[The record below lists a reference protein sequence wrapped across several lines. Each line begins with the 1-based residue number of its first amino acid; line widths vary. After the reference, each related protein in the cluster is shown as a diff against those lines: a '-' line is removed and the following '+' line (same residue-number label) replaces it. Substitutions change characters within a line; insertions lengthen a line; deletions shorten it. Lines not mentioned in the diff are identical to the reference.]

1 MSEYLVCEHIS
12 VSRKQTW
19 ENCQQAYKYRYHLKI
34 IPDVPQQP
42 YFTYGKLVHKIAEV
56 YVQEQGKKPIEE
68 ITSECLN
75 GTIEIEK
82 NLPPPIL
89 NADYKKKLPDHVRH
103 IKTLTDRIG
112 FDGILEHPFKFDLD
126 PPNEHFVVGFIDRL
140 IIRGD
145 KFFILDYKTTKKGM
159 WRKNSNTIRKDLQ
172 LRACARVVQK
182 EFGAKAENIKA
193 ALYYLE
199 GAELVAT
206 KFNDHMLLTAE
217 QELHDAYKQIRSTNP
232 DDVRGRVGDQCRRC
246 DYRKVCS
253 WYSLT

>member
-1 MSEYLVCEHIS
+1 
-12 VSRKQTW
+12 
-19 ENCQQAYKYRYHLKI
+19 
-34 IPDVPQQP
+34 
-42 YFTYGKLVHKIAEV
+42 
-56 YVQEQGKKPIEE
+56 
-68 ITSECLN
+68 
-75 GTIEIEK
+75 
-82 NLPPPIL
+82 
-89 NADYKKKLPDHVRH
+89 
-103 IKTLTDRIG
+103 
-112 FDGILEHPFKFDLD
+112 
-126 PPNEHFVVGFIDRL
+126 
-140 IIRGD
+140 
-145 KFFILDYKTTKKGM
+145 M

-172 LRACARVVQK
+172 LRAYARVVQK

-217 QELHDAYKQIRSTNP
+217 QELHDAYKQITSTNP